1 MTVYLILGRHGA
13 RIHPTSNTERDG
25 IRYLPLLVLK
35 DLIKSNLDDRIRY
48 ITDQQKTVVFYE
60 NSELHYIAISKSNS
74 KQALL
79 EHLIIIQNYL
89 AFHYGPS
96 FPTRLSNTQPSPFQH
111 SRISASPVTASRLSA
126 KAGRIIDLC
135 RQVPYLAVQPV
146 QISEDLRKRFRTN
159 LQEGCEQSFVTST
172 SEKRKSSFGSA
183 FQALSM
189 QSMREAIDNSPA
201 APSGCWS
208 HAMLWV
214 QDKLLVRC
222 ENVPDQTESSLDS
235 LDLLCIL
242 TLVQDHVKKQGYS
255 SPLQDMMA
263 DSQQSTIKPT
273 EPQMIRQSRPSN
285 ASIDTSHSRTPESIA
300 SSAIA
305 TPPSNASSGYAPSSF
320 VLSSKSSASNV
331 ASITNVTPVVSFST
345 PPQLSLM
352 LFSNQNQHINP
363 SEPISISDGESV
375 RRTEPVSI
383 SRYQSRAASSPSSSL
398 GSNLSADHEPRPV
411 SAPLN
416 HHRNFPIPIEPR
428 PTSVNVLSSSLP
440 DSSGGVP
447 LQLSMSHGSQPTK
460 RPTAAIRQ
468 HHRSRSSADSLSKL
482 LPPLAQE
489 PSHDGKV
496 VMAWLKVN
504 DTLEEKCIYLGPVS
518 DGVTVVVIYNP
529 PKPSN
534 ANMISRQ
541 LRKLQTNL
549 RSSLADFS
557 SFLLTKEQTHFS
569 MLSVITNYPGLAH
582 FVYTDGTGIMVQPI
596 ITDLR
601 HQAEAFGT
609 SRWRDLTVNVLNAAV
624 KHLFKLASQYR
635 DSCHS
640 DVQILGVPN
649 DLEATTRLHYVY
661 QKLEHGRELFALYLD
676 TLSSQQVSH
685 LHKRLAHDMC
695 KHKV

>member
-35 DLIKSNLDDRIRY
+35 DLIKSNLNDRIRY
-48 ITDQQKTVVFYE
+48 ITDHQKTVVFYE
-60 NSELHYIAISKSNS
+60 NSELHYIAISKTGS
-74 KQALL
+74 KHALL
-79 EHLIIIQNYL
+79 QHLIIIQNFL

-96 FPTRLSNTQPSPFQH
+96 FPTRLSNTQPSPFQQT
-111 SRISASPVTASRLSA
+111 RISASPLTATRLSA
-126 KAGRIIDLC
+126 KVSRIIELC
-135 RQVPYLAVQPV
+135 RQAPYLAVQPV
-146 QISEDLRKRFRTN
+146 QISEDLRKRFRAS
-159 LQEGCEQSFVTST
+159 LREGCEQSFTTST
-172 SEKRKSSFGSA
+172 TEKRKSSFGSA

-189 QSMREAIDNSPA
+189 QSMRDAVDSAPT
-201 APSGCWS
+201 PSGCWS

-222 ENVPDQTESSLDS
+222 ENIPDQTESTLDN

-242 TLVQDHVKKQGYS
+242 TLVQDHIKRQGYN

-263 DSQQSTIKPT
+263 DSQPSTVKST
-273 EPQMIRQSRPSN
+273 EPQMIRNSRASN

-320 VLSSKSSASNV
+320 VFNSKSSASNV

-352 LFSNQNQHINP
+352 LFSNQNQQINH
-363 SEPISISDGESV
+363 SEPISISNNESGRRPESV
-375 RRTEPVSI
+375 SMSST
-383 SRYQSRAASSPSSSL
+383 QSHAASSPSSSL
-398 GSNLSADHEPRPV
+398 GSTLSADHEPRPV
-411 SAPLN
+411 SVPLK
-416 HHRNFPIPIEPR
+416 HHRSYPIPSEPK
-428 PTSVNVLSSSLP
+428 SSSSNVLSSSLP
-440 DSSGGVP
+440 NSTGGVP
-447 LQLSMSHGSQPTK
+447 LQLSMSHGSQPAK
-460 RPTAAIRQ
+460 RPTAAIKQ

-482 LPPLAQE
+482 LPPPAQE
-489 PSHDGKV
+489 PSPDGKV

-518 DGVTVVVIYNP
+518 DGVTVVVIYDP
-529 PKPSN
+529 PKPSS
-534 ANMISRQ
+534 ANLMSRQ

-549 RSSLADFS
+549 RTSLVDFS
-557 SFLLTKEQTHFS
+557 SFLITKEQTHFS
-569 MLSVITNYPGLAH
+569 MLSVLTNYPGLAH
-582 FVYTDGTGIMVQPI
+582 FVYTDGSGVMVQPI

-601 HQAEAFGT
+601 HQAEVFGNP
-609 SRWRDLTVNVLNAAV
+609 RWRDLSVSVLNAAV
-624 KHLFKLASQYR
+624 KHLFKVAGQYR
-635 DSCHS
+635 ESNHH

-649 DLEATTRLHYVY
+649 DLEAATKLHYVY

-676 TLSSQQVSH
+676 NLSSKQVSL
-685 LHKRLAHDMC
+685 LHHRLALEMC